1 MTNKKR
7 AAYINYASQP
17 YWRAPCEQERKL
29 PFLLAVGLSTPSRM
43 TIRPFTGMALSAS
56 VKPLPSLV
64 DHATPMSV
72 QRAFSP
78 SPVTLNKRWLGRDL
92 VVVSVILVLLR

>member
-1 MTNKKR
+1 
-7 AAYINYASQP
+7 
-17 YWRAPCEQERKL
+17 
-29 PFLLAVGLSTPSRM
+29 
-43 TIRPFTGMALSAS
+43 
-56 VKPLPSLV
+56 
-64 DHATPMSV
+64 MSV